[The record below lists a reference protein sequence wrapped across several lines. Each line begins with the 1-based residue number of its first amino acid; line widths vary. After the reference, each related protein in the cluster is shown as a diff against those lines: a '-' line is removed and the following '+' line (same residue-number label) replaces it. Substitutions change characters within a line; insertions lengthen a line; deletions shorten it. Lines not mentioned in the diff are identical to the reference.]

1 MKYNNAIT
9 AIVLFFVALVILSS
23 GLLMIFGH

>member
-1 MKYNNAIT
+1 MKHNNAIT
-9 AIVLFFVALVILSS
+9 AVVLFFVALVILSS